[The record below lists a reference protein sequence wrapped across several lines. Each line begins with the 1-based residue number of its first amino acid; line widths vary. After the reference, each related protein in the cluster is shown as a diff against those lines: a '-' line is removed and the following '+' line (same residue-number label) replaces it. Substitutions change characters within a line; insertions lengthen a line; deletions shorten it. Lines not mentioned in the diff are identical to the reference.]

1 MPVTTPEKTPRR
13 PGRPRLDVDEA
24 AVLDAAVEVFAND
37 GYFGATVDEIARR
50 AGTSKPLLFRR
61 YRTKDALFDLTVE
74 HEVRFLTE
82 RLFRAYES
90 SLELSIPESIMPGVE
105 AILSYAHSRP
115 DGFRLLFQAGFTAGQ
130 GATPAFDKVR
140 GLVTDRI
147 AEVTLLRLEE
157 LGVPSGPPAAAIL
170 ASAMVG
176 ASEHVARLA
185 VEDPSLDPGATG
197 ALLAEF
203 LAFGM
208 TGLSRHALAAPYT
221 RSGLIRRRGGTRQ

>member
-1 MPVTTPEKTPRR
+1 VSPEKTSRGR
-13 PGRPRLDVDEA
+13 GRPRLELDETV
-24 AVLDAAVEVFAND
+24 VLEAAVEVFAND

-50 AGTSKPLLFRR
+50 AGASKAILFRR
-61 YRTKDALFDLTVE
+61 YQTKDALFDLTVQ

-90 SLELSIPESIMPGVE
+90 GRELSVADSIAPGSE
-105 AILSYAHSRP
+105 AILSYASSRP
-115 DGFRLLFQAGFTAGQ
+115 HGFRLLFQAGFTAGQ
-130 GATPAFDKVR
+130 GATPAFEKVR

-147 AEVTLLRLEE
+147 AALILERLES
-157 LGVPSGPPAAAIL
+157 LGTPSGPRAAIIL

-185 VEDPSLDPGATG
+185 VQDPGLDPEATG

-203 LAFGM
+203 LALGM
-208 TGLSRHALAAPYT
+208 TGLSRRSLAAPYT
-221 RSGLIRRRGGTRQ
+221 RTGNRHK

>member
-1 MPVTTPEKTPRR
+1 
-13 PGRPRLDVDEA
+13 VDEV

-37 GYFGATVDEIARR
+37 GYFGATVDDIARR

-61 YRTKDALFDLTVE
+61 YRTKDALFDLTVA

-90 SLELSIPESIMPGVE
+90 SLELSIRDSMAPGVE
-105 AILSYAHSRP
+105 AILSYASSRP

-130 GATPAFDKVR
+130 GATPAFEEVR

-147 AEVTLLRLEE
+147 AEVVLQRLET
-157 LGVPSGPPAAAIL
+157 LGVPSGPRASIIL

-176 ASEHVARLA
+176 ASEHVARLV
-185 VEDPSLDPGATG
+185 VEDPGLDPEATG

-203 LAFGM
+203 LAVGM
-208 TGLSRHALAAPYT
+208 TGLSRRALAAPYT
-221 RSGLIRRRGGTRQ
+221 HKEKRHR